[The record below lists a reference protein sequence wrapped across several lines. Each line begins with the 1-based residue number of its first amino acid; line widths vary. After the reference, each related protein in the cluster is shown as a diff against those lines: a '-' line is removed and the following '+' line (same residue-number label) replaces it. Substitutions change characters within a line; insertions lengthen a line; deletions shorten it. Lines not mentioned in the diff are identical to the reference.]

1 MDLTLPFDLA
11 FAVAV
16 PEVICRRCRLVV
28 PLELRDDEP
37 GPLALVEAACPVCG
51 AHGPSAVLLLTQ
63 GSA

>member
-11 FAVAV
+11 FSITV
-16 PEVICRRCRLVV
+16 PEVLCRRCKLVV

-37 GPLALVEAACPVCG
+37 GPLALAEAACPVCG
-51 AHGPSAVLLLTQ
+51 AHGSSTVLLLTL